1 MQSYVPG
8 IPKGLTPLYPG
19 HSLAI
24 NAGSNFYFGGMSFYE
39 KHCEYRNGNKVVKEM
54 K

>member
-39 KHCEYRNGNKVVKEM
+39 KHCEYRQGTKVIKE
-54 K
+54 KK